1 MAIEVRTRGMLFD
14 MDGVLVDSTPSVLR
28 SWRRWASEYGVA
40 GAETL
45 TIPHGQ
51 RAIDLVKMLAPEV
64 DPQLGLARIDE
75 IELNDLADIAVLSGA
90 AELLKSLPINQWA
103 IVTSARRSLLQA
115 RLQAAGLTEPHAV
128 VTADDV
134 TQGKPN
140 PEPYLAGARLL
151 GLAASACVVV
161 EDAPSGVRAGKAAG
175 ARVLAVLTTSDA
187 QELQA
192 AGAEWIVRS
201 LAQVAVTVVDG
212 EIVLCLKPDA

>member
-1 MAIEVRTRGMLFD
+1 
-14 MDGVLVDSTPSVLR
+14 
-28 SWRRWASEYGVA
+28 
-40 GAETL
+40 
-45 TIPHGQ
+45 
-51 RAIDLVKMLAPEV
+51 
-64 DPQLGLARIDE
+64 
-75 IELNDLADIAVLSGA
+75 
-90 AELLKSLPINQWA
+90 
-103 IVTSARRSLLQA
+103 VTSARRSLLQA

-140 PEPYLAGARLL
+140 PESYLAGARLL

-201 LAQVAVTVVDG
+201 LAQVTVTVVDG
-212 EIVLCLKPDA
+212 EIVLCLKTEA